1 MNIMQLMQMIRNVK
15 NPQQA
20 IIDMLNQQSCNNPV
34 LNNALQMLKSGD
46 NAGIERLAR
55 NICNEKH
62 INPDDMITQIRNQ
75 LRI

>member
-1 MNIMQLMQMIRNVK
+1 MNIMQLMQMIRNAK

-46 NAGIERLAR
+46 NTGNSSTE
-55 NICNEKH
+55 
-62 INPDDMITQIRNQ
+62 
-75 LRI
+75 